1 MKYMPRSPGSKA
13 LLGSLHAH
21 LWLLQKEALAGP
33 AWVDP
38 KVTCGNCVSYR
49 ASSRPTPQQKKYGPK
64 MSCVT
69 QQTFPEY
76 LLHARCLERLTGEQ
90 QGHKQPTWHSSLLL
104 VCATRRIEA
113 GASFLRWKV

>member
-21 LWLLQKEALAGP
+21 RWLLQKEALAGP

-76 LLHARCLERLTGEQ
+76 LLHARCLERLTGNNKVTYNLP
-90 QGHKQPTWHSSLLL
+90 GTAAFCSSARPGQKPVLPS
-104 VCATRRIEA
+104 CA
-113 GASFLRWKV
+113 GKCD